1 MGEAQVHYLQSG
13 PGGPWR
19 ARVGHGPLSTANS
32 LPENDG
38 KKWTAPRGETHPEG
52 DTCVR
57 DVAGREKSLREL
69 LAEFLESCKAEGRS
83 EQALIGLR
91 VRVPKFFA
99 YLDEASIEL
108 QAVRAVEAQGY
119 IGWLSSQT
127 TKAGLPYAGRTVA
140 AFLSAASAFCKF
152 ARRRGVLFSNPFE
165 GVRRLRPE
173 KKLPRGILKEAE
185 MKSLLDSLERFD
197 EASHLKDALSRYRLH
212 LIAELMYSTGLRVSE
227 VAALGVAD
235 VDFARSIVTVRAGKG
250 GYPRLAFLDEFA
262 REVLRL
268 YVDLVRGKAES
279 AWHERNGALLFGTG
293 WAWFGHAVN
302 AALARAC
309 GEQGLPPMRSHGFR
323 HALGYH
329 LLRAGCNIRHIQSI
343 LGHRRLRNTEVYTRV
358 EREDLKNVVDACHPR
373 RWGSG
378 DGRA

>member
-1 MGEAQVHYLQSG
+1 
-13 PGGPWR
+13 
-19 ARVGHGPLSTANS
+19 VGHGLLSTPNS
-32 LPENDG
+32 LPDNDET
-38 KKWTAPRGETHPEG
+38 KWTTLQEETHPQG
-52 DTCVR
+52 DTCGVR
-57 DVAGREKSLREL
+57 PSHERENLRHL
-69 LAEFLESCKAEGRS
+69 LAEFLASGKAGGRS

-99 YLDEASIEL
+99 YLDEASLEL
-108 QAVRAVEAQGY
+108 QTVRTVEAQGY

-127 TKAGLPYAGRTVA
+127 TKGGLPYSGRTVA
-140 AFLSAASAFCKF
+140 AFLSSASAFCQF
-152 ARRRGVLFSNPFE
+152 ARRQGLLFANPFE

-185 MKSLLDSLERFD
+185 MKSLLDALERFD
-197 EASHLKDALSRYRLH
+197 EDSHLKAVLSRYRLH
-212 LIAELMYSTGLRVSE
+212 VIAELMYATGLRVSE

-235 VDFARSIVTVRAGKG
+235 IDFSRSIVTVRAGKG
-250 GYPRLAFLDEFA
+250 GYPRVAFLGEFA

-268 YVDLVRGKAES
+268 YVDSVREKAES
-279 AWHERNGALLFGTG
+279 AWNEQNDGLLFGTG

-358 EREDLKNVVDACHPR
+358 EKEDLKNVVDACHPR
-373 RWGSG
+373 RWSSG
-378 DGRA
+378 DGHA